1 MGKEYLERDNVN
13 WKKDDQENSHH
24 IKGFLKE
31 EKFTFQ
37 RKIQELVTWHK
48 ISKEII
54 IDFDQTPLP
63 YTTVGNTTLEFFGA
77 QSVPKRKRKTNHWH
91 VYYYYS

>member
-1 MGKEYLERDNVN
+1 MIRRIATTSKA
-13 WKKDDQENSHH
+13 
-24 IKGFLKE
+24 FLKKKSLHFKE
-31 EKFTFQ
+31 RSKNLLLD
-37 RKIQELVTWHK
+37 KK

-63 YTTVGNTTLEFFGA
+63 YTTVGNTTLEFFVA